1 MADTV
6 DTVTL
11 FRGTTRCAVRLTN
24 ISDGTGE
31 SAVVKVDKSAIAATL
46 GITEPSKIVVE
57 ELYWNI
63 QGFNSVRLHFDHTTD
78 DELDVLCNSG
88 YRDYKPFGGLV
99 DPGSSGGTGDIILTT
114 NGGASGSTYS
124 ILIVFSFSNATV

>member
-31 SAVVKVDKSAIAATL
+31 SAVVKVDKSALAVLL
-46 GITEPSKIVVE
+46 GITEPAKIIIE
-57 ELYWNI
+57 YMDWAI
-63 QGFNSVRLHFDHTTD
+63 QGFASVRLHFDHTTD
-78 DELDVLCNSG
+78 DEIAVLCGNG
-88 YRDYKPFGGLV
+88 ARDFTPFDGLV
-99 DPGSSGGTGDIILTT
+99 DPGSAGGTGDIILTT
-114 NGGASGSTYS
+114 NGGGSGSTYD
-124 ILIVFSFSNATV
+124 IFIVFGFSNATV